1 MDLNQIFKVY
11 NTVSNV
17 FGSFF
22 SSIDNTSDKEKF
34 WRYQGIDKQ
43 SIEDI
48 FSNSNSKLIS
58 QFGLNEYEQFIIALT
73 ILPHYYPDTFK
84 GIRILQSH
92 DEYTFSVLGGV
103 VKGDHKLCY
112 PTGETILFLMGGN
125 DPICRL
131 EIRSFLEPDS
141 KLMRHGLIQILPAE
155 PGTPRLSGQLYP
167 SDELLA
173 IINGETYVPE
183 YSSSFPA
190 KRITTQMKWDD
201 LVLPYDT
208 FEAMEE
214 LRIWM
219 EHGNKLLGHSDLKRR
234 LKPGYRTLFY
244 GPPGTG
250 KTLTASLIGNE
261 FDIPVY
267 RVDLSLVVS
276 KWIGETEKNLKQLF
290 DMAENKR
297 WALFFDEADS
307 LFGKRTQTSSANDRY
322 ANQEVSYLLQRI
334 EDFPGLV
341 ILASNLKNNMDA
353 AFTRRFQSTILFPM
367 PDAELR
373 YQLWKKAFPE
383 DFLMDEAIDFKKIAK
398 QYELAGGAI
407 TNIIRYCTL
416 KAYSRDNN
424 EIYLSDLE
432 RAIIREYQKNGKIAG

>member
-1 MDLNQIFKVY
+1 MDLDQIFRVY
-11 NTVSNV
+11 KIVGGV
-17 FGSFF
+17 FDSFF
-22 SSIDNTSDKEKF
+22 SSEDRNVNYNKIWSFKGIESECIQNTF
-34 WRYQGIDKQ
+34 P
-43 SIEDI
+43 
-48 FSNSNSKLIS
+48 NANTKLATE
-58 QFGLNEYEQFIIALT
+58 FGLNEYEQFIVTLT
-73 ILPHYYPDTFK
+73 LLPYYYPDAFK
-84 GIRILQSH
+84 GIRILQSA
-92 DEYTFSVLGGV
+92 DEYSFSLLGGV
-103 VKGDHKLCY
+103 SRGDHKSCF
-112 PTGETILFLMGGN
+112 PTGETILFLLGGR
-125 DPICRL
+125 DPINRDF
-131 EIRSFLEPDS
+131 IHSFLS
-141 KLMRHGLIQILPAE
+141 SGSSLFRHGLIRLLPGE
-155 PGTPRLSGQLYP
+155 EGTPRLSGQLCP

-173 IINGETYVPE
+173 LTKGTTFVPE

-190 KRITTQMKWDD
+190 RRITTQMEWED
-201 LVLPYDT
+201 LVLPFDT
-208 FEAMEE
+208 LESLEE
-214 LRIWM
+214 LRMWM
-219 EHGNKLLGHSDLKRR
+219 SHGKKLLDHPDLKRR

-276 KWIGETEKNLKQLF
+276 KWVGETEKNLKQLF

-334 EDFPGLV
+334 EDFPGLI

-353 AFTRRFQSTILFPM
+353 AFSRRFQSTIFFPM

-373 YQLWKKAFPE
+373 YQLWRKAFPK
-383 DFLMDEAIDFKKIAK
+383 DFKIDEKINFREIAK

-424 EIYLSDLE
+424 EIWLDDIE
-432 RAIIREYQKNGKIAG
+432 HAIIREYRKNGKIAG